1 MSSSGKKT
9 SRTEQYVISYHPTAP
24 TLGGSTY
31 LRDRTIFF
39 ERVGPWVI
47 EIRDKRPTVAITMA
61 SLKYDLIQLH
71 RQIIHQND
79 GISMKN

>member
-39 ERVGPWVI
+39 ERVGH
-47 EIRDKRPTVAITMA
+47 ETTYRG
-61 SLKYDLIQLH
+61 SLPNATFGSGKKSH
-71 RQIIHQND
+71 
-79 GISMKN
+79 